1 MLNELRALNVQGV
14 YKDIIQSDR
23 VKQAVGSPRRRV
35 EKDPSA
41 QEVESGS
48 MQSGAQ
54 DQLPEQK
61 PQTLHGQMKMIRR
74 LQKAGGVHISSMPAN
89 PDNHTARA
97 FLVEEVMR
105 YMVERKKLVFQ
116 ESALTSNPKDR
127 VNRLIV
133 RSDKQ
138 MNKKFSEANKELLR
152 EQDSNYRRLK
162 RLRQPVWSLAEIDDF
177 LARIGYTSDDE
188 EGEDEDD
195 QQGSPYEA
203 EISDQIIQ
211 KIRKDQNFKDL
222 LSEIY
227 QQTLVREIKKK
238 KRGHHMSWKK

>member
-1 MLNELRALNVQGV
+1 MLNELKALNVHEV
-14 YKDIIQSDR
+14 YKDIIRSDR
-23 VKQAVGSPRRRV
+23 VKQAAGSPRRAI

-48 MQSGAQ
+48 QELVQQ
-54 DQLPEQK
+54 DKLHENHQP
-61 PQTLHGQMKMIRR
+61 TLYGQMKMIKR
-74 LQKAGGVHISSMPAN
+74 LQKAGGVHISSMPSN

-97 FLVEEVMR
+97 FLVEEVMK

-116 ESALTSNPKDR
+116 ESALTSNPRDR

-138 MNKKFSEANKELLR
+138 MNKKFIEANKELLR

-177 LARIGYTSDDE
+177 LARIGYTSEDEEQDDE
-188 EGEDEDD
+188 E

-211 KIRKDQNFKDL
+211 KIRLDPHFKNL

-238 KRGHHMSWKK
+238 KRPRHMNWKK